1 MEVMND
7 DNVRAY
13 MMCKGDIV
21 ECSLSEFLKLENIN
35 VYMSKF
41 KVTGYYSRHDYWY
54 VKLFGK
60 YRIIR
65 KPFVRIKTVKL
76 EYIGEQ

>member
-1 MEVMND
+1 MGAIHD

-13 MMCKGDIV
+13 MMCKGDIA
-21 ECSLSEFLKLENIN
+21 ECLLSEFLKLENIN
-35 VYMSKF
+35 IYMNKF
-41 KVTGYYSRHDYWY
+41 KVVGYYSRYDYWF

-60 YRIIR
+60 YRAIR

-76 EYIGEQ
+76 EYLGEQ